1 MAIIDKRRVADTEV
15 VQGLVVGDVN
25 GRDAII
31 FEDEVST
38 GGTLAAS
45 VNTLSVAGV
54 NSIHVG
60 ATHGVLCGPAVKRL
74 VDSVIES
81 VIVTNTVH
89 VPKNK
94 QDRKISTI
102 SVAPLFAEAIRR
114 IHTGESV
121 GALFD

>member
-1 MAIIDKRRVADTEV
+1 MW
-15 VQGLVVGDVN
+15 GPP
-25 GRDAII
+25 
-31 FEDEVST
+31 T
-38 GGTLAAS
+38 GCCA
-45 VNTLSVAGV
+45 V
-54 NSIHVG
+54 
-60 ATHGVLCGPAVKRL
+60 PAVKRL